1 VEGAPAAGS
10 EKEVARG
17 CGSERQAGQEMGQGE
32 TVSEVGE
39 PGLAAALL
47 PFL

>member
-1 VEGAPAAGS
+1 MEGAAAAGS

-17 CGSERQAGQEMGQGE
+17 CGSERQAGKEMGQGE
-32 TVSEVGE
+32 TTEVGE

-47 PFL
+47 LFL